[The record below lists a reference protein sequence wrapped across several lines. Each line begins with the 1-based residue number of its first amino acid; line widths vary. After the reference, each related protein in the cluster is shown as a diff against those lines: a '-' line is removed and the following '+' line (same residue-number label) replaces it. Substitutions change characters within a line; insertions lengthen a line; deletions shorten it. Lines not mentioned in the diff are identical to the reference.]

1 MTKPTSMTEIQAVNV
16 LLTTIGEQPVNTLTG
31 NQVTDVTIAQDVLNE
46 VNREVQAQGW
56 HFNTEQQ
63 VSLVRD
69 GSNHVNIP
77 ADTARID
84 VREYDVVVRSG
95 KLFNL
100 SDRTYE
106 FSSTLKADIVYYQDF
121 NDLPDAA
128 KKYITTRAAR
138 IYADRMIN
146 SETINKMTTR
156 DEQKALIDLKEFEGD
171 TGDYNMMDNYSVAR
185 VLNRGFNQRILM

>member
-1 MTKPTSMTEIQAVNV
+1 MTKPTSMTELQAVNV

-63 VSLVRD
+63 VPLVRD
-69 GSNHVNIP
+69 ASNHVNIP

-84 VREYDVVVRSG
+84 VREHDVVVRSG

-100 SDRTYE
+100 TDRTYE
-106 FSSTLKADIVYYQDF
+106 FSSTIKADIVYYQDF
-121 NDLPDAA
+121 DDIPEQA
-128 KKYITTRAAR
+128 KHYITNRAAR

-146 SETINKMTTR
+146 SETINKMTSR
-156 DEQKALIDLKEFEGD
+156 NEQRALIELKEFEGD
-171 TGDYNMMDNYSVAR
+171 TGDYNMMDNYSVSR
-185 VLNRGFNQRILM
+185 VLNRGFHRRVI

>member
-1 MTKPTSMTEIQAVNV
+1 MTKPASMTEIQAVNV

-69 GSNHVNIP
+69 GSNHINIP

-84 VREYDVVVRSG
+84 VREHDVVIRNG

-100 SDRTYE
+100 TDRTYE
-106 FSSTLKADIVYYQDF
+106 FTATVKADIIYFQDF
-121 NDLPDAA
+121 NDLPEAA

-146 SETINKMTTR
+146 SETVNKMVSR
-156 DEQKALIDLKEFEGD
+156 DEQKALIDLKEFEAD
-171 TGDYNMMDNYSVAR
+171 TGDFNMMQSYSVAR
-185 VLNRGFNQRILM
+185 VLDRGFNRRIV

>member
-1 MTKPTSMTEIQAVNV
+1 MTKPTSMTELQAVNV

-63 VSLVRD
+63 VPLVRD
-69 GSNHVNIP
+69 ASNHVNIP

-100 SDRTYE
+100 TDRTYE
-106 FSSTLKADIVYYQDF
+106 FSSTIKADIVYYQDF
-121 NDLPDAA
+121 DDLPEAA
-128 KKYITTRAAR
+128 VLLSCFRKVIE
-138 IYADRMIN
+138 I
-146 SETINKMTTR
+146 
-156 DEQKALIDLKEFEGD
+156 LII
-171 TGDYNMMDNYSVAR
+171 DNVS
-185 VLNRGFNQRILM
+185 LNG